1 MSRLLNLIR
10 DFDLFA
16 VPVSLTYKGK
26 KRFNTLLGGLCSLLL
41 LISFL
46 TYSALTFHHL
56 IAHPVLKSNS
66 ENIFFS
72 LTGNT
77 ESY

>member
-26 KRFNTLLGGLCSLLL
+26 KRINTLLGGLCSLLL

-46 TYSALTFHHL
+46 TYSALTLHHL
-56 IAHPVLKSNS
+56 IVHPVLKSNS